1 MVKYKFIIEK
11 PSLDGQFVPLSET
24 EKDIVIA
31 TVVGY
36 YGLLL
41 EGFQTERIAKAIKL
55 LRDYRKP
62 FVTVYEDNTENELIG
77 NHDRDGV
84 REGMV
89 TEADG
94 GYLYT
99 EDLSSLPHGILSWIN
114 TVMHNTW
121 IKLCCMG
128 RGTVTLPANF
138 KLIAGTK
145 KRIDDICFKCIFDE
159 CEIHYRCEEDER
171 REVYSLNYLKEEID
185 KINKFSKD
193 FGDNA
198 IHFSNRAEAS
208 IPRCL
213 YKDKTIRLAKTL
225 ATIKGHTLVMY
236 DDLEIAYKLTK

>member
-1 MVKYKFIIEK
+1 MKYKFIINK
-11 PSLDGQFVPLSET
+11 PLLDGQFVSLSET

-31 TVVGY
+31 TVIGNY
-36 YGLLL
+36 SLLL
-41 EGFQTERIAKAIKL
+41 EGFQTGRIAKAIKL

-77 NHDRDGV
+77 NHDKDGI

-128 RGTVTLPANF
+128 RDTVTLPANF

-145 KRIDDICFKCIFDE
+145 TRINDICFSCIFDD
-159 CEIHYRCEEDER
+159 CEIHYRCEEDEH
-171 REVYSLNYLKEEID
+171 REVYSLCYLRDEID
-185 KINKFSKD
+185 KIKKFSEV
-193 FGDNA
+193 FGD
-198 IHFSNRAEAS
+198 
-208 IPRCL
+208 
-213 YKDKTIRLAKTL
+213 DTIRLTERAEDSMLSLQCKDNTIRFAKTL
-225 ATIKGHTLVMY
+225 SIIKGHTLVTHN
-236 DDLEIAYKLTK
+236 DLESAYILTN